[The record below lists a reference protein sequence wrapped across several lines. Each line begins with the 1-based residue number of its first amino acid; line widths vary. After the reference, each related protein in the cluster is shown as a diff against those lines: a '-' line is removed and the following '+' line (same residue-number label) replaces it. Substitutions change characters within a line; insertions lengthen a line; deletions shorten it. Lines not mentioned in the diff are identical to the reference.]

1 MRELFEREKDESM
14 ADMSSV
20 LTRPI
25 SSGFL
30 EKWRDPAIRG
40 ALFKVC
46 SCLSFSGINGFVRYF
61 AISAKETGLTPL
73 PATELAFFETFF
85 GLLFIL
91 PWIFST
97 GKSSFKTK
105 NSFFL
110 NLSRGAAASLGII
123 LWFTGMSQMPIVQ
136 NVAFKYAAAPFITAL
151 GARIF
156 LGEKCGW
163 ARALAIGTAVAGA
176 LLITG
181 HELFEGSA
189 CWTEVGFLALFP
201 LGATACYATSAVIAK
216 KLLKND
222 TPKTVV
228 LYLFLLSLPILGC
241 ACAFQWVTPLS
252 WQWPYLI
259 VMGSLLAAA
268 YIFLQ
273 YAYVIADITYLV
285 PMSFTR
291 LIAGAAIGMIF
302 FSEWPTLWTVV
313 GSFFILI
320 ATISL
325 CKHEVQQMKTK
336 QTLPLPAAA

>member
-1 MRELFEREKDESM
+1 M

-20 LTRPI
+20 LPRPF
-25 SSGFL
+25 SSGFW
-30 EKWRDPAIRG
+30 EKWRDPAVRG

-61 AISAKETGLTPL
+61 ALSANETGMTPL

-97 GKSSFKTK
+97 GKSAFKVT
-105 NSFFL
+105 NPLLYIARAF
-110 NLSRGAAASLGII
+110 AASMGII
-123 LWFTGMSQMPIVQ
+123 LWFTALSQMPIVQ
-136 NVAFKYAAAPFITAL
+136 VVAFKYAAPIFTVL
-151 GARIF
+151 GARLF

-163 ARALAIGTAVAGA
+163 ARALAIGTALSGA

-181 HELFEGSA
+181 HELFNGEA
-189 CWTEVGFLALFP
+189 DWTEVGLLALFP
-201 LGATACYATSAVIAK
+201 MGASACYVVSAVLAK
-216 KLLKND
+216 KQVRND
-222 TPKTVV
+222 MPQTVV

-273 YAYVIADITYLV
+273 HAYVIADITYLV

-302 FSEWPTLWTVV
+302 FSEWPTLWTFL
-313 GSFFILI
+313 GSFFILL

-336 QTLPLPAAA
+336 QTLPLPAVA

>member
-1 MRELFEREKDESM
+1 M

-20 LTRPI
+20 LPRPF
-25 SSGFL
+25 SSGFW

-61 AISAKETGLTPL
+61 ALSANETGLTPL
-73 PATELAFFETFF
+73 PATELAFFETLF

-97 GKSSFKTK
+97 GKSAFKAT
-105 NSFFL
+105 NYFL
-110 NLSRGAAASLGII
+110 YIARAFAASMGII
-123 LWFTGMSQMPIVQ
+123 LWFTALSKMPIVQ
-136 NVAFKYAAAPFITAL
+136 VVAFKYAAPIFTIL

-163 ARALAIGTAVAGA
+163 ARALAIGTALSGA

-181 HELFEGSA
+181 HELFNGEA
-189 CWTEVGFLALFP
+189 DWTEVGLLALFP
-201 LGATACYATSAVIAK
+201 MGASACYVASAVLAK
-216 KLLKND
+216 KQVRND
-222 TPKTVV
+222 TPQTVV

-241 ACAFQWVTPLS
+241 ACAFQWVTPLP

-273 YAYVIADITYLV
+273 HAYVIADITYLV

-302 FSEWPTLWTVV
+302 FSEWPTLWTFL
-313 GSFFILI
+313 GSFFILL

-336 QTLPLPAAA
+336 QALPLPAAA